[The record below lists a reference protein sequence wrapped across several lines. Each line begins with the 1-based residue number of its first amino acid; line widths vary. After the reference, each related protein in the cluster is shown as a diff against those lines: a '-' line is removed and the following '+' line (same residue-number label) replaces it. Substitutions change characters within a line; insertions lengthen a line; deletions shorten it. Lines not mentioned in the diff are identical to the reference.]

1 MFIKVNDTILKAEL
15 VDNSSTK
22 ALKKKLAQGPLTIH
36 MNDYARM
43 EKVGDLGFYLPVN
56 DRYTQ
61 TEAKDLIL
69 YQGHFLVIYYAPNY
83 WNFTKL
89 GRIENVSKEELKKLL
104 GHQDVTVTLSL
115 E

>member
-69 YQGHFLVIYYAPNY
+69 YQGHFFVIYYAPNY